1 MRRRLNKIAVSTDE
15 EGMSIVELLGAITIL
30 GIVLPLFVGYIIL
43 NSKMI
48 AANTIQTE
56 AIAIREDIREWM
68 SYRAQS
74 QDIYELNPY
83 VMTTT
88 GNRPGPVYPTE
99 EGIEKVRAKHLIL
112 DKSGIMKDDQGN
124 PMFGEQI
131 PSDIVVV
138 GKQRSSESRNRRQVL
153 DYDYEK
159 KGVSLKASV
168 LSDIK
173 PYVGQYVGL
182 GYDKLAINYAVLV
195 EADPKEFEKNANTSD
210 NSVSGILVTL
220 RVYNGITGAELTNT
234 QFHWN
239 ADY

>member
-1 MRRRLNKIAVSTDE
+1 MRRKLNKFAVSTDE
-15 EGMSIVELLGAITIL
+15 EGMPIVELLGAITIL

-88 GNRPGPVYPTE
+88 GGRPNPVYPK
-99 EGIEKVRAKHLIL
+99 EGIEIVRAKHLIL

>member
-1 MRRRLNKIAVSTDE
+1 M
-15 EGMSIVELLGAITIL
+15 
-30 GIVLPLFVGYIIL
+30 
-43 NSKMI
+43 
-48 AANTIQTE
+48 
-56 AIAIREDIREWM
+56 
-68 SYRAQS
+68 
-74 QDIYELNPY
+74 
-83 VMTTT
+83 
-88 GNRPGPVYPTE
+88 
-99 EGIEKVRAKHLIL
+99 
-112 DKSGIMKDDQGN
+112 
-124 PMFGEQI
+124 
-131 PSDIVVV
+131 V